1 MKLGTIVTET
11 SSQAFYSRQ
20 EQSGMGTTNGSSSKP
35 NTNTSYPTEGP
46 PSMQSMV
53 LNTAAGLGSEMAK
66 GMWTGLKGLSTAA
79 INGASKSETLSK
91 GAPAFSTF
99 AQKYVSAR
107 QNSVTGVSAR
117 SNTPSN
123 GFDASTGARPPQTP
137 SRYPPGSWIKVLDLG
152 SEQSRRLQEKRQED
166 SRKKSK
172 DKLSKPITVAHF
184 ALPATEVIA
193 MPHPAVRP
201 PGIDVLS
208 FAPGGISLALGT
220 ADGRSSFV
228 VEVRPAAMGL
238 LAQSPSSDEPTGGV
252 WLRYE
257 LRRGVTPAIVEK
269 IEWSACG
276 GWIGVGTRRTIR
288 EFWT

>member
-1 MKLGTIVTET
+1 
-11 SSQAFYSRQ
+11 
-20 EQSGMGTTNGSSSKP
+20 MGTTNGSSSKP

-107 QNSVTGVSAR
+107 QNSVTGANAR
-117 SNTPSN
+117 SNTLSN
-123 GFDASTGARPPQTP
+123 GFDTSTGARPPQTP
-137 SRYPPGSWIKVLDLG
+137 SRYPSGSWIKVLDLG

-208 FAPGGISLALGT
+208 FAPGGVSLALGT

-228 VEVRPAAMGL
+228 VEVRPAAMGI
-238 LAQSPSSDEPTGGV
+238 LAQSLSSDEPTGGV